1 MCVMII
7 NAVAIFSR
15 NSRRDSWVVNFGVS
29 GFGGGDGNSGGDG
42 WSGWLG
48 RRMVVGGRVGGWN

>member
-15 NSRRDSWVVNFGVS
+15 NSRRDSCVVIFGVS
-29 GFGGGDGNSGGDG
+29 GFGGRVLGEGGNSGGRLRDG
-42 WSGWLG
+42 EGGCG
-48 RRMVVGGRVGGWN
+48 RPI

>member
-15 NSRRDSWVVNFGVS
+15 NSRRDSWVVIFGMS
-29 GFGGGDGNSGGDG
+29 DFGDGDGNWVVMLLVIMVIRVVGLVGSGDG
-42 WSGWLG
+42 WW
-48 RRMVVGGRVGGWN
+48 